1 VNSRLSPAA
10 EGLHAHQTLW
20 IEHVH
25 RIGRAYWGLAG
36 RLESQLLE
44 APTSADGRRF
54 HRTRAGAEAA
64 EEFERA
70 TH

>member
-1 VNSRLSPAA
+1 M
-10 EGLHAHQTLW
+10 W

-25 RIGRAYWGLAG
+25 RIGRAFWGLAG